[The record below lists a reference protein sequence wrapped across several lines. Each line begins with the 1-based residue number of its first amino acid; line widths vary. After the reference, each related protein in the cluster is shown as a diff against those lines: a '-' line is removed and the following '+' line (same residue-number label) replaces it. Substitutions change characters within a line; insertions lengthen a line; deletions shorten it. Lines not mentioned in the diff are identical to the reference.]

1 MALFRKFGRFVTA
14 RDRNM
19 MLRVS
24 HWSPPQWVRIWMTSS
39 TRAGDGWLWGSWAIP
54 ILWLGGHRRYEAMM
68 VLASA
73 ALTGILVFLLLKRM
87 CSRERPCAIAPIG
100 WKELVPP
107 DRFSFPSGH
116 SITAFAM
123 AVPISM
129 FYPAFMIGAMFC
141 AVSVA
146 TSRVVL
152 GLHFLSDVV
161 AGSLMGAGIGYAAYN
176 LVV

>member
-1 MALFRKFGRFVTA
+1 MPVLHMFGRFITA
-14 RDRNM
+14 RDHSM

-24 HWSPPQWVRIWMTSS
+24 RWSPPRWVRIWMTSS
-39 TRAGDGWLWGSWAIP
+39 TRAGDGWLWGSLAIP
-54 ILWLGGHRRYEAMM
+54 ILWLGGQRRYEAMT

-73 ALTGILVFLLLKRM
+73 ALTGILVFLLLKRI
-87 CSRERPCAIAPIG
+87 CSRERPCAIAPIR
-100 WKELVPP
+100 WREFVPP

-123 AVPISM
+123 AVPLSL
-129 FYPAFMIGAMFC
+129 FYPAFMISLMFC

-161 AGSLMGAGIGYAAYN
+161 AGSLMGAGIGFAAYTWI
-176 LVV
+176 V

>member
-1 MALFRKFGRFVTA
+1 MAPFAKLGRFISA
-14 RDRNM
+14 RDHNM
-19 MLRVS
+19 MRRIS
-24 HWSPPQWVRIWMTSS
+24 RWSPPAWVRVWMTSS
-39 TRAGDGWLWGSWAIP
+39 SRAGDGWLWGSMAIP
-54 ILWLGGHRRYEAMM
+54 ILWLGGQRRYEAMA

-73 ALTGILVFLLLKRM
+73 ALTGIVVFLLLKRM
-87 CSRERPCAIAPIG
+87 CSRARPCEIAPIR

-123 AVPISM
+123 VVPLSL
-129 FYPAFMIGAMFC
+129 FYPTFMMELMFC

-146 TSRVVL
+146 SSRVVL

-161 AGSLMGAGIGYAAYN
+161 AGSLMGAGIGYAAYA

>member
-1 MALFRKFGRFVTA
+1 
-14 RDRNM
+14 
-19 MLRVS
+19 
-24 HWSPPQWVRIWMTSS
+24 
-39 TRAGDGWLWGSWAIP
+39 
-54 ILWLGGHRRYEAMM
+54 
-68 VLASA
+68 
-73 ALTGILVFLLLKRM
+73 
-87 CSRERPCAIAPIG
+87 
-100 WKELVPP
+100 
-107 DRFSFPSGH
+107 
-116 SITAFAM
+116 M

>member
-1 MALFRKFGRFVTA
+1 MATLARLGRFISA
-14 RDRNM
+14 RDHNM
-19 MLRVS
+19 MLRIS
-24 HWSPPQWVRIWMTSS
+24 RWSPPHWVRVWMTSS
-39 TRAGDGWLWGSWAIP
+39 SRAGDGWLWGSFAIP
-54 ILWLGGHRRYEAMM
+54 ILWLGGQRRYEAMA

-87 CSRERPCAIAPIG
+87 CSRPRPCEIAPIG

-123 AVPISM
+123 VVPLSL
-129 FYPAFMIGAMFC
+129 FYPAFMVEFMFC

-146 TSRVVL
+146 SSRVVL

-161 AGSLMGAGIGYAAYN
+161 AGSLMGAGIGYAAYT

>member
-1 MALFRKFGRFVTA
+1 MAMLHIFGRFITA

-24 HWSPPQWVRIWMTSS
+24 QWSPPRWVRIWMTSS
-39 TRAGDGWLWGSWAIP
+39 TRAGDGWLWASLAIP

-87 CSRERPCAIAPIG
+87 CSRERPCAIAPIS

-123 AVPISM
+123 AVPLSL
-129 FYPAFMIGAMFC
+129 FYPAFMLGLMFC

-161 AGSLMGAGIGYAAYN
+161 AGSLMGAGIGYAAYS